1 MPTPSPDSPRT
12 PLLAIQ
18 AVGKDYTATVLDGVN
33 VELFAGEVL
42 ALTGENGAGKST
54 LSKILCGLEQPT
66 RGGMQLAGQAYA
78 PSSRRD
84 AERNGVRMVMQELGL
99 VPTLTVAENL
109 LMGRL
114 PHRLGWLQR
123 DVLHAAARAQLAK
136 IGLDTIDPATPVS
149 QLGIGQQQMVEIA
162 RNLQDDT
169 RILVLDEP
177 TAMLTPRETNYL
189 FEQIAHLTAR
199 GVAIIYVSHRLEEL
213 RRIADRVA
221 VLRDGRLV
229 DVRPMAGMSEDD
241 LVQRM
246 VGRVVSDLDHRPR
259 RPVGP
264 VVMSADK
271 LGRGTAVQDVS
282 LELRAG
288 EIFGIAGLVGSGRTE
303 LVRLLFGADRA
314 DRGSRGF
321 ASPLQAIAAGVGLVT
336 EDRKSQGL
344 LLSQPIRINAT
355 LSDLS
360 AVSRGGWLQRG
371 LESRLVQGFVRTLG
385 IRCRSPEQP
394 LYGELDRMA
403 LEGRAL
409 LMVSSDLRELMAMAD
424 RIGVMSAGRL
434 VAVFERG
441 EWSEQS
447 LLAAAFSEPG
457 GRTSTTPSTSS
468 PLGTYLGLLA
478 VLAGMVALFSSLSEY
493 FWSAETFITIA
504 NEIPALAVM
513 AVGMTFVLI
522 IAGIDLS
529 VGSVMALAAATSA
542 AAILQWGWTV
552 PAAAALALATGLVCG
567 TITGMISVAWRL
579 PSFIVSL
586 GMLEAVRGSAYVVT
600 DSRTQYVGDAISWL
614 SAPFFG
620 GISFAFLLAVVLVVV
635 AQLVLSRTV
644 FGRCV
649 VGIGTNEEAMRLAGV
664 DPRPI
669 RVIVFAMTGLL
680 AGLAGLMQ
688 SARLEAADPNA
699 GTGMELQ
706 VIAAV
711 VIGGTSLMG
720 GRGSVVNTAFG
731 VLIIAVLEAGLAQV
745 GASEP
750 SKRIIT
756 GFVIVAAVIVDTLRQ
771 RRAKV

>member
-1 MPTPSPDSPRT
+1 MPHTTNATASP

-66 RGGMQLAGQAYA
+66 RGGMLLAGQAYT

-84 AERNGVRMVMQELGL
+84 AERHGVRMVMQELGL

-123 DVLHAAARAQLAK
+123 DVLHTAARAQLAK

-314 DRGSRGF
+314 DRGSVTLHPDFEQKQAPALDGQAPTATQNIAKAPTTTAPRTWHRGF

-371 LESRLVQGFVRTLG
+371 LESRLVQGFIRTLRV
-385 IRCRSPEQP
+385 RCHGPEQP
-394 LYGELDRMA
+394 VGQLSGGNQQKVVFARWLHRQVRVLLLDEPTRGVDVGARAELYGELDRMA
-403 LEGRAL
+403 AEGRAL

-457 GRTSTTPSTSS
+457 GRASTTPSTPS
-468 PLGTYLGLLA
+468 P
-478 VLAGMVALFSSLSEY
+478 
-493 FWSAETFITIA
+493 
-504 NEIPALAVM
+504 
-513 AVGMTFVLI
+513 
-522 IAGIDLS
+522 
-529 VGSVMALAAATSA
+529 
-542 AAILQWGWTV
+542 
-552 PAAAALALATGLVCG
+552 
-567 TITGMISVAWRL
+567 
-579 PSFIVSL
+579 
-586 GMLEAVRGSAYVVT
+586 VT
-600 DSRTQYVGDAISWL
+600 A
-614 SAPFFG
+614 
-620 GISFAFLLAVVLVVV
+620 
-635 AQLVLSRTV
+635 
-644 FGRCV
+644 
-649 VGIGTNEEAMRLAGV
+649 
-664 DPRPI
+664 
-669 RVIVFAMTGLL
+669 
-680 AGLAGLMQ
+680 
-688 SARLEAADPNA
+688 
-699 GTGMELQ
+699 
-706 VIAAV
+706 
-711 VIGGTSLMG
+711 
-720 GRGSVVNTAFG
+720 
-731 VLIIAVLEAGLAQV
+731 
-745 GASEP
+745 
-750 SKRIIT
+750 
-756 GFVIVAAVIVDTLRQ
+756 
-771 RRAKV
+771 

>member
-1 MPTPSPDSPRT
+1 MTPKPPTNTSP

-18 AVGKDYTATVLDGVN
+18 AIGKDYTATVLDGVN

-54 LSKILCGLEQPT
+54 LSKILCGLTQPT
-66 RGGMQLAGQAYA
+66 RGGMLLAGQAYA
-78 PSSRRD
+78 PTSRRD
-84 AERNGVRMVMQELGL
+84 AERHGVRMVMQELGL

-264 VVMSADK
+264 VVMSADN
-271 LGRGTAVQDVS
+271 LGRGTAVQGVS

-314 DRGSRGF
+314 DRGSVTLHPEFEQKQALPRDGQAQAAIQKIANTPKPATAAPRTWQRGF

-371 LESRLVQGFVRTLG
+371 LESRLVQGFIRTLRV
-385 IRCRSPEQP
+385 RCHGPEQP
-394 LYGELDRMA
+394 VGQLSGGNQQKVVFARWLHREGRVLLLDEPTRGVDVGARAELYGELDRMA

-457 GRTSTTPSTSS
+457 GRPSTTPSTSS
-468 PLGTYLGLLA
+468 P
-478 VLAGMVALFSSLSEY
+478 
-493 FWSAETFITIA
+493 
-504 NEIPALAVM
+504 
-513 AVGMTFVLI
+513 
-522 IAGIDLS
+522 
-529 VGSVMALAAATSA
+529 
-542 AAILQWGWTV
+542 
-552 PAAAALALATGLVCG
+552 
-567 TITGMISVAWRL
+567 
-579 PSFIVSL
+579 
-586 GMLEAVRGSAYVVT
+586 VT
-600 DSRTQYVGDAISWL
+600 A
-614 SAPFFG
+614 
-620 GISFAFLLAVVLVVV
+620 
-635 AQLVLSRTV
+635 
-644 FGRCV
+644 
-649 VGIGTNEEAMRLAGV
+649 
-664 DPRPI
+664 
-669 RVIVFAMTGLL
+669 
-680 AGLAGLMQ
+680 
-688 SARLEAADPNA
+688 
-699 GTGMELQ
+699 
-706 VIAAV
+706 
-711 VIGGTSLMG
+711 
-720 GRGSVVNTAFG
+720 
-731 VLIIAVLEAGLAQV
+731 
-745 GASEP
+745 
-750 SKRIIT
+750 
-756 GFVIVAAVIVDTLRQ
+756 
-771 RRAKV
+771 

>member
-1 MPTPSPDSPRT
+1 MLSPSAARQAT

-78 PSSRRD
+78 PTSRRD
-84 AERNGVRMVMQELGL
+84 AERHGVRMVMQELGL

-136 IGLDTIDPATPVS
+136 IGLDNIDPATPVS

-259 RPVGP
+259 RPIGP
-264 VVMSADK
+264 VVMSAEN
-271 LGRGTAVQDVS
+271 LGRGTAVQDVN

-314 DRGSRGF
+314 DRGSVTLHPNSELKQPQALVDHAQVATQNIAKPSTSAPTAPRTWQRGF

-385 IRCRSPEQP
+385 IRCRSAEQP
-394 LYGELDRMA
+394 VGQLSGGNQQKVVFARWLHREGRVLLLDEPTRGVDVGARAELYGELDRMA

-457 GRTSTTPSTSS
+457 GRTSTTLSTSS
-468 PLGTYLGLLA
+468 P
-478 VLAGMVALFSSLSEY
+478 
-493 FWSAETFITIA
+493 
-504 NEIPALAVM
+504 
-513 AVGMTFVLI
+513 
-522 IAGIDLS
+522 
-529 VGSVMALAAATSA
+529 
-542 AAILQWGWTV
+542 
-552 PAAAALALATGLVCG
+552 
-567 TITGMISVAWRL
+567 
-579 PSFIVSL
+579 
-586 GMLEAVRGSAYVVT
+586 VT
-600 DSRTQYVGDAISWL
+600 A
-614 SAPFFG
+614 
-620 GISFAFLLAVVLVVV
+620 
-635 AQLVLSRTV
+635 
-644 FGRCV
+644 
-649 VGIGTNEEAMRLAGV
+649 
-664 DPRPI
+664 
-669 RVIVFAMTGLL
+669 
-680 AGLAGLMQ
+680 
-688 SARLEAADPNA
+688 
-699 GTGMELQ
+699 
-706 VIAAV
+706 
-711 VIGGTSLMG
+711 
-720 GRGSVVNTAFG
+720 
-731 VLIIAVLEAGLAQV
+731 
-745 GASEP
+745 
-750 SKRIIT
+750 
-756 GFVIVAAVIVDTLRQ
+756 
-771 RRAKV
+771 

>member
-1 MPTPSPDSPRT
+1 MPHTTNATASP

-78 PSSRRD
+78 PTSRRD
-84 AERNGVRMVMQELGL
+84 AERHGVRMVMQELGL

-314 DRGSRGF
+314 DRGSVTLHSESESKQALPPNRQAQLATKNIANTPNLATAAPRTWQRGF

-371 LESRLVQGFVRTLG
+371 LESRLVQGFIRTLRV
-385 IRCRSPEQP
+385 RCHGPEQP
-394 LYGELDRMA
+394 VGQLSGGNQQKVVFARWLHREGRVLLLDEPTRGVDVGARAELYGELVRMA

-457 GRTSTTPSTSS
+457 GRPSTTPSTSS
-468 PLGTYLGLLA
+468 P
-478 VLAGMVALFSSLSEY
+478 
-493 FWSAETFITIA
+493 
-504 NEIPALAVM
+504 
-513 AVGMTFVLI
+513 
-522 IAGIDLS
+522 
-529 VGSVMALAAATSA
+529 
-542 AAILQWGWTV
+542 
-552 PAAAALALATGLVCG
+552 
-567 TITGMISVAWRL
+567 
-579 PSFIVSL
+579 
-586 GMLEAVRGSAYVVT
+586 VT
-600 DSRTQYVGDAISWL
+600 A
-614 SAPFFG
+614 
-620 GISFAFLLAVVLVVV
+620 
-635 AQLVLSRTV
+635 
-644 FGRCV
+644 
-649 VGIGTNEEAMRLAGV
+649 
-664 DPRPI
+664 
-669 RVIVFAMTGLL
+669 
-680 AGLAGLMQ
+680 
-688 SARLEAADPNA
+688 
-699 GTGMELQ
+699 
-706 VIAAV
+706 
-711 VIGGTSLMG
+711 
-720 GRGSVVNTAFG
+720 
-731 VLIIAVLEAGLAQV
+731 
-745 GASEP
+745 
-750 SKRIIT
+750 
-756 GFVIVAAVIVDTLRQ
+756 
-771 RRAKV
+771 

>member
-1 MPTPSPDSPRT
+1 MPSRSPAPQSP

-78 PSSRRD
+78 PTSRRD
-84 AERNGVRMVMQELGL
+84 AERHGVRMVMQELGL

-136 IGLDTIDPATPVS
+136 IGLDNIDPATPVS

-264 VVMSADK
+264 VVMSADN

-314 DRGSRGF
+314 DRGSITMHPEYEQKQTLALDEQALPAIQNIANQKSAASQATPRTIPRGF

-344 LLSQPIRINAT
+344 LLAQPIRINAT

-371 LESRLVQGFVRTLG
+371 LESRLVQGFIRTLRV
-385 IRCRSPEQP
+385 RCHGPEQP
-394 LYGELDRMA
+394 VGQLSGGNQQKVVFARWLHREGRVLLLDEPTRGVDVGARAELYGELDRMA
-403 LEGRAL
+403 AEGRAL

-457 GRTSTTPSTSS
+457 GRPSTTPSTSS
-468 PLGTYLGLLA
+468 P
-478 VLAGMVALFSSLSEY
+478 
-493 FWSAETFITIA
+493 
-504 NEIPALAVM
+504 
-513 AVGMTFVLI
+513 
-522 IAGIDLS
+522 
-529 VGSVMALAAATSA
+529 
-542 AAILQWGWTV
+542 
-552 PAAAALALATGLVCG
+552 
-567 TITGMISVAWRL
+567 
-579 PSFIVSL
+579 
-586 GMLEAVRGSAYVVT
+586 VT
-600 DSRTQYVGDAISWL
+600 A
-614 SAPFFG
+614 
-620 GISFAFLLAVVLVVV
+620 
-635 AQLVLSRTV
+635 
-644 FGRCV
+644 
-649 VGIGTNEEAMRLAGV
+649 
-664 DPRPI
+664 
-669 RVIVFAMTGLL
+669 
-680 AGLAGLMQ
+680 
-688 SARLEAADPNA
+688 
-699 GTGMELQ
+699 
-706 VIAAV
+706 
-711 VIGGTSLMG
+711 
-720 GRGSVVNTAFG
+720 
-731 VLIIAVLEAGLAQV
+731 
-745 GASEP
+745 
-750 SKRIIT
+750 
-756 GFVIVAAVIVDTLRQ
+756 
-771 RRAKV
+771 

>member
-1 MPTPSPDSPRT
+1 MLSPSAARQAT

-78 PSSRRD
+78 PTSRRD
-84 AERNGVRMVMQELGL
+84 AERHGVRMVMQELGL

-109 LMGRL
+109 LLGRM
-114 PHRLGWLQR
+114 PHRAGWLQR

-136 IGLDTIDPATPVS
+136 IGLDNIDPATPVS

-259 RPVGP
+259 RPIGP
-264 VVMSADK
+264 VVMSAEN

-314 DRGSRGF
+314 DRGSVTLHPNSELKQPQALVDHAQVATQNIAKPSTSAPTAPRTWQRGF

-394 LYGELDRMA
+394 VGQLSGGNQQKVVFARWLHREGRVLLLDEPTRGVDVGARAELYGELDRMA
-403 LEGRAL
+403 SEGRAL

-468 PLGTYLGLLA
+468 P
-478 VLAGMVALFSSLSEY
+478 
-493 FWSAETFITIA
+493 
-504 NEIPALAVM
+504 
-513 AVGMTFVLI
+513 
-522 IAGIDLS
+522 
-529 VGSVMALAAATSA
+529 
-542 AAILQWGWTV
+542 
-552 PAAAALALATGLVCG
+552 
-567 TITGMISVAWRL
+567 
-579 PSFIVSL
+579 
-586 GMLEAVRGSAYVVT
+586 VT
-600 DSRTQYVGDAISWL
+600 A
-614 SAPFFG
+614 
-620 GISFAFLLAVVLVVV
+620 
-635 AQLVLSRTV
+635 
-644 FGRCV
+644 
-649 VGIGTNEEAMRLAGV
+649 
-664 DPRPI
+664 
-669 RVIVFAMTGLL
+669 
-680 AGLAGLMQ
+680 
-688 SARLEAADPNA
+688 
-699 GTGMELQ
+699 
-706 VIAAV
+706 
-711 VIGGTSLMG
+711 
-720 GRGSVVNTAFG
+720 
-731 VLIIAVLEAGLAQV
+731 
-745 GASEP
+745 
-750 SKRIIT
+750 
-756 GFVIVAAVIVDTLRQ
+756 
-771 RRAKV
+771 

>member
-1 MPTPSPDSPRT
+1 MPSPSPDSPRT

-66 RGGMQLAGQAYA
+66 RGGMLLAGKAYA
-78 PSSRRD
+78 PTSRRD
-84 AERNGVRMVMQELGL
+84 AERHGVRMVMQELGL

-136 IGLDTIDPATPVS
+136 IGLDNIDPATPVS

-264 VVMSADK
+264 VVMSAEG

-314 DRGSRGF
+314 DRGSVTLHPDFEQKQAPALDRKAQPAIQNIAEPLALTAPRTWQRGF
-321 ASPLQAIAAGVGLVT
+321 ASPLHAIAAGVGLVT

-371 LESRLVQGFVRTLG
+371 LESRLVQGFIRTLRV
-385 IRCRSPEQP
+385 RCHGAEQP
-394 LYGELDRMA
+394 VGQLSGGNQQKVVFARWLHRQGRVLLLDEPTRGVDVGARAELYGELDRMA
-403 LEGRAL
+403 AEGRAL

-468 PLGTYLGLLA
+468 P
-478 VLAGMVALFSSLSEY
+478 
-493 FWSAETFITIA
+493 
-504 NEIPALAVM
+504 
-513 AVGMTFVLI
+513 
-522 IAGIDLS
+522 
-529 VGSVMALAAATSA
+529 
-542 AAILQWGWTV
+542 
-552 PAAAALALATGLVCG
+552 
-567 TITGMISVAWRL
+567 
-579 PSFIVSL
+579 
-586 GMLEAVRGSAYVVT
+586 VT
-600 DSRTQYVGDAISWL
+600 A
-614 SAPFFG
+614 
-620 GISFAFLLAVVLVVV
+620 
-635 AQLVLSRTV
+635 
-644 FGRCV
+644 
-649 VGIGTNEEAMRLAGV
+649 
-664 DPRPI
+664 
-669 RVIVFAMTGLL
+669 
-680 AGLAGLMQ
+680 
-688 SARLEAADPNA
+688 
-699 GTGMELQ
+699 
-706 VIAAV
+706 
-711 VIGGTSLMG
+711 
-720 GRGSVVNTAFG
+720 
-731 VLIIAVLEAGLAQV
+731 
-745 GASEP
+745 
-750 SKRIIT
+750 
-756 GFVIVAAVIVDTLRQ
+756 
-771 RRAKV
+771 

>member
-1 MPTPSPDSPRT
+1 MLSPSTAPQST

-18 AVGKDYTATVLDGVN
+18 ALGKDYTATVLDGVN

-66 RGGMQLAGQAYA
+66 RGGMVLAGQTYT
-78 PSSRRD
+78 PTSRRD
-84 AERNGVRMVMQELGL
+84 AERQGVRMVMQELGL

-123 DVLHAAARAQLAK
+123 NVLHAASRAQLAK
-136 IGLDTIDPATPVS
+136 IGLDNIDPATPVS

-264 VVMSADK
+264 VVMSAEG
-271 LGRGTAVQDVS
+271 LGRGSAVQDVS

-303 LVRLLFGADRA
+303 LIRLLFGADRA
-314 DRGSRGF
+314 DRGSVTLHPEFESKQTLALDGKALPATQNIASKNPKASQSTPRTIPRGF

-371 LESRLVQGFVRTLG
+371 LESRLVQGFVRVLG
-385 IRCRSPEQP
+385 IRCRSAEQP
-394 LYGELDRMA
+394 VGQLSGGNQQKVVFARWLHREGRVLLLDEPTRGVDVGARAELYGELDRMA
-403 LEGRAL
+403 SEGRAL

-457 GRTSTTPSTSS
+457 GRTSTPSSTSS
-468 PLGTYLGLLA
+468 P
-478 VLAGMVALFSSLSEY
+478 
-493 FWSAETFITIA
+493 
-504 NEIPALAVM
+504 
-513 AVGMTFVLI
+513 
-522 IAGIDLS
+522 
-529 VGSVMALAAATSA
+529 
-542 AAILQWGWTV
+542 
-552 PAAAALALATGLVCG
+552 
-567 TITGMISVAWRL
+567 
-579 PSFIVSL
+579 
-586 GMLEAVRGSAYVVT
+586 VT
-600 DSRTQYVGDAISWL
+600 A
-614 SAPFFG
+614 
-620 GISFAFLLAVVLVVV
+620 
-635 AQLVLSRTV
+635 
-644 FGRCV
+644 
-649 VGIGTNEEAMRLAGV
+649 
-664 DPRPI
+664 
-669 RVIVFAMTGLL
+669 
-680 AGLAGLMQ
+680 
-688 SARLEAADPNA
+688 
-699 GTGMELQ
+699 
-706 VIAAV
+706 
-711 VIGGTSLMG
+711 
-720 GRGSVVNTAFG
+720 
-731 VLIIAVLEAGLAQV
+731 
-745 GASEP
+745 
-750 SKRIIT
+750 
-756 GFVIVAAVIVDTLRQ
+756 
-771 RRAKV
+771 

>member
-1 MPTPSPDSPRT
+1 MPSRSPAPQSP

-66 RGGMQLAGQAYA
+66 RGGMVLAGQTYT
-78 PSSRRD
+78 PTSRRD
-84 AERNGVRMVMQELGL
+84 AERHGVRMVMQELGL

-136 IGLDTIDPATPVS
+136 IGLDSIDPATPVA

-213 RRIADRVA
+213 RRIADRAA

-229 DVRPMAGMSEDD
+229 DVLPMAGLSEDA

-246 VGRVVSDLDHRPR
+246 VGRSVNDLEDRPR
-259 RPVGP
+259 RTAGP
-264 VVMSADK
+264 VVMGVQSI
-271 LGRGTAVQDVS
+271 GRGTAVKDVS

-288 EIFGIAGLVGSGRTE
+288 EVFGIAGLVGSGRTE
-303 LVRLLFGADRA
+303 LLRLLFGADRA
-314 DRGSRGF
+314 DRGSITLHENIEQKEALAPDHQAQAATNSIANPASVQPTPRPAVLRTLVRGF
-321 ASPLQAIAAGVGLVT
+321 ATPLQAIAAGVGLVT

-344 LLSQPIRINAT
+344 LLAQPIRINAT

-371 LESRLVQGFVRTLG
+371 LESRLVQGFIRTLRV
-385 IRCRSPEQP
+385 RCHGPEQP
-394 LYGELDRMA
+394 VGQLSGGNQQKVVFARWLHREGRVLLLDEPTRGVDVGARAELYGELDRMA
-403 LEGRAL
+403 AEGRAL

-468 PLGTYLGLLA
+468 P
-478 VLAGMVALFSSLSEY
+478 
-493 FWSAETFITIA
+493 
-504 NEIPALAVM
+504 
-513 AVGMTFVLI
+513 
-522 IAGIDLS
+522 
-529 VGSVMALAAATSA
+529 
-542 AAILQWGWTV
+542 
-552 PAAAALALATGLVCG
+552 
-567 TITGMISVAWRL
+567 
-579 PSFIVSL
+579 
-586 GMLEAVRGSAYVVT
+586 VT
-600 DSRTQYVGDAISWL
+600 A
-614 SAPFFG
+614 
-620 GISFAFLLAVVLVVV
+620 
-635 AQLVLSRTV
+635 
-644 FGRCV
+644 
-649 VGIGTNEEAMRLAGV
+649 
-664 DPRPI
+664 
-669 RVIVFAMTGLL
+669 
-680 AGLAGLMQ
+680 
-688 SARLEAADPNA
+688 
-699 GTGMELQ
+699 
-706 VIAAV
+706 
-711 VIGGTSLMG
+711 
-720 GRGSVVNTAFG
+720 
-731 VLIIAVLEAGLAQV
+731 
-745 GASEP
+745 
-750 SKRIIT
+750 
-756 GFVIVAAVIVDTLRQ
+756 
-771 RRAKV
+771 

>member
-1 MPTPSPDSPRT
+1 MPHTTNATASP

-66 RGGMQLAGQAYA
+66 RGGMLLAGQAYA
-78 PSSRRD
+78 PTSRRD
-84 AERNGVRMVMQELGL
+84 AERHGVRMVMQELGL

-136 IGLDTIDPATPVS
+136 IGLDSIDPATPVS

-264 VVMSADK
+264 VVMSADN
-271 LGRGTAVQDVS
+271 LGRGSAVQDVS

-314 DRGSRGF
+314 DRGSVTLHPDFEQKQAPALDGQAPTATQNIAKTPTTTAPRTWHRGF

-371 LESRLVQGFVRTLG
+371 LESRLVQGFIRTLRV
-385 IRCRSPEQP
+385 RCHGPEQP
-394 LYGELDRMA
+394 VGQLSGGNQQKVVFARWLHRQVRVLLLDEPTRGVDVGARAELYGELDRMA
-403 LEGRAL
+403 AEGRAL

-457 GRTSTTPSTSS
+457 GRASTTPSTPS
-468 PLGTYLGLLA
+468 P
-478 VLAGMVALFSSLSEY
+478 
-493 FWSAETFITIA
+493 
-504 NEIPALAVM
+504 
-513 AVGMTFVLI
+513 
-522 IAGIDLS
+522 
-529 VGSVMALAAATSA
+529 
-542 AAILQWGWTV
+542 
-552 PAAAALALATGLVCG
+552 
-567 TITGMISVAWRL
+567 
-579 PSFIVSL
+579 
-586 GMLEAVRGSAYVVT
+586 VT
-600 DSRTQYVGDAISWL
+600 A
-614 SAPFFG
+614 
-620 GISFAFLLAVVLVVV
+620 
-635 AQLVLSRTV
+635 
-644 FGRCV
+644 
-649 VGIGTNEEAMRLAGV
+649 
-664 DPRPI
+664 
-669 RVIVFAMTGLL
+669 
-680 AGLAGLMQ
+680 
-688 SARLEAADPNA
+688 
-699 GTGMELQ
+699 
-706 VIAAV
+706 
-711 VIGGTSLMG
+711 
-720 GRGSVVNTAFG
+720 
-731 VLIIAVLEAGLAQV
+731 
-745 GASEP
+745 
-750 SKRIIT
+750 
-756 GFVIVAAVIVDTLRQ
+756 
-771 RRAKV
+771 

>member
-1 MPTPSPDSPRT
+1 MPRTTAAPALAT
-12 PLLAIQ
+12 PLLTID
-18 AVGKDYTATVLDGVN
+18 AVGKDYTATVLDGVTLALN
-33 VELFAGEVL
+33 AGEVL

-54 LSKILCGLEQPT
+54 LSKIICGLESPT
-66 RGGMQLAGQAYA
+66 RGGMRLAGQTYT
-78 PSSRRD
+78 PGSRRD
-84 AERNGVRMVMQELGL
+84 AERQGVRMVMQELGL

-114 PHRLGWLQR
+114 PHRLGWLRR
-123 DVLHAAARAQLAK
+123 DALHTAARAQLDK
-136 IGLDTIDPATPVS
+136 IGLRGIDPATPVS

-229 DVRPMAGMSEDD
+229 DARPMAGMSEDD

-259 RPVGP
+259 RPAGP
-264 VVMSADK
+264 VVMGALG

-314 DRGSRGF
+314 DRGSITLHPEFEQKQPPALDGQAQAATQNIANQAAKAPLATPRTIARGF

-344 LLSQPIRINAT
+344 LLAQPIRINAT

-360 AVSRGGWLQRG
+360 AVSRGGWLLRG

-394 LYGELDRMA
+394 VGQLSGGNQQKVVFARWLHRQGRVLLLDEPTRGVDVGARAELYGELDRMA
-403 LEGRAL
+403 SEGRAL

-457 GRTSTTPSTSS
+457 GRTGTTPSTPS
-468 PLGTYLGLLA
+468 P
-478 VLAGMVALFSSLSEY
+478 
-493 FWSAETFITIA
+493 
-504 NEIPALAVM
+504 
-513 AVGMTFVLI
+513 
-522 IAGIDLS
+522 
-529 VGSVMALAAATSA
+529 
-542 AAILQWGWTV
+542 
-552 PAAAALALATGLVCG
+552 
-567 TITGMISVAWRL
+567 
-579 PSFIVSL
+579 
-586 GMLEAVRGSAYVVT
+586 VT
-600 DSRTQYVGDAISWL
+600 A
-614 SAPFFG
+614 
-620 GISFAFLLAVVLVVV
+620 
-635 AQLVLSRTV
+635 
-644 FGRCV
+644 
-649 VGIGTNEEAMRLAGV
+649 
-664 DPRPI
+664 
-669 RVIVFAMTGLL
+669 
-680 AGLAGLMQ
+680 
-688 SARLEAADPNA
+688 
-699 GTGMELQ
+699 
-706 VIAAV
+706 
-711 VIGGTSLMG
+711 
-720 GRGSVVNTAFG
+720 
-731 VLIIAVLEAGLAQV
+731 
-745 GASEP
+745 
-750 SKRIIT
+750 
-756 GFVIVAAVIVDTLRQ
+756 
-771 RRAKV
+771 